1 MTCGC
6 DSLTMAAIAAARA
19 GKSEAMTLPYNS
31 PTTIGIW
38 NRFVVSSAG
47 SALLPT

>member
-1 MTCGC
+1 
-6 DSLTMAAIAAARA
+6 MAAIDAARA
-19 GKSEAMTLPYNS
+19 GKSEATTLPYSS

-38 NRFVVSSAG
+38 NRLVVSSAG